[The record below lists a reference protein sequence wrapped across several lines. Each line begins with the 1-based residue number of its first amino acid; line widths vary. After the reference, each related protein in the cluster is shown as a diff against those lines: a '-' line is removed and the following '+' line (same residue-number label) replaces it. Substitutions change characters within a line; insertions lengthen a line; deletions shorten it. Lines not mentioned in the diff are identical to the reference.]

1 MAFVSVGP
9 PAHDD
14 TVATMRIKVPNVP
27 MPAIFVP
34 RRLTLIAQECKV
46 FIRSPAA
53 PCFVPIRGSVED
65 ANGAYPQPFTWS
77 PGVFSVVG
85 TSRCDVRAA
94 RSGATPSNASAAW
107 SFVPPATT
115 RAGTAW
121 RSSSQNP
128 VGFTVFSLS
137 SVRWRRGTGRGGAF
151 CSEFPSPR
159 SSPHSFLMGRG
170 GNHRVLRQSQ
180 RAVPT
185 ITLNTYLQM
194 KHFYYLSR
202 HRAVFRIGRHDLA
215 HVTPLT
221 AAYICRAAWVPAFFA
236 LALV

>member
-94 RSGATPSNASAAW
+94 RSGATPSNASAVGH
-107 SFVPPATT
+107 SFRPLL
-115 RAGTAW
+115 R
-121 RSSSQNP
+121 
-128 VGFTVFSLS
+128 
-137 SVRWRRGTGRGGAF
+137 GRG
-151 CSEFPSPR
+151 
-159 SSPHSFLMGRG
+159 RG
-170 GNHRVLRQSQ
+170 EEE
-180 RAVPT
+180 P
-185 ITLNTYLQM
+185 
-194 KHFYYLSR
+194 
-202 HRAVFRIGRHDLA
+202 VFRI
-215 HVTPLT
+215 PL
-221 AAYICRAAWVPAFFA
+221 CSVLCPFG
-236 LALV
+236 